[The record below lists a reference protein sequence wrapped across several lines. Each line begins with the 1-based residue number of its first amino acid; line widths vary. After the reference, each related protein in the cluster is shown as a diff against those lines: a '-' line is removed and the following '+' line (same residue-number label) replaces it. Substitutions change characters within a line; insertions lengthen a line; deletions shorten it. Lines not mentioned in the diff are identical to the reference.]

1 MPIVLIS
8 LDSLLIPPT
17 LVLVCPNQISVI
29 IPKSLY
35 LKLNNLTLYSGKFY
49 HNIYI
54 FRVTIRSRYVANLYN
69 IRLIMEYH
77 ICLF

>member
-8 LDSLLIPPT
+8 LDFLLIPPT
-17 LVLVCPNQISVI
+17 LVLVCPNQISAI

-49 HNIYI
+49 HNTYN
-54 FRVTIRSRYVANLYN
+54 FRFTIRSRYVANLYN
-69 IRLIMEYH
+69 IRLILEYH